1 VLWDGI
7 IIALGVQFAGARERS
22 GLDLPEIGAEQS
34 WVGDNLP
41 FVNLQKAGTGL
52 AGDELRIGGSSASEE
67 AGARGGKQSTIVIVA
82 DQCKGTSSAPQTT
95 EWK

>member
-1 VLWDGI
+1 MRRCSKQAAAVWLELASRVLWDGI

-41 FVNLQKAGTGL
+41 FVSLQKAGTGL

-67 AGARGGKQSTIVIVA
+67 AGARGVSRGQ
-82 DQCKGTSSAPQTT
+82 
-95 EWK
+95 